1 VLTLSTATG
10 AGANVGIVDTLA
22 VVGERRPMSL
32 SRGITALLAG
42 ALVSSASVASAAPIK
57 LFVMAGQSNMVG
69 FGDGAA
75 LPPELG
81 NQPDVWYDHYNP
93 DARNGGQYA
102 GATSSIFEALRPMGT
117 NQRYGPEVTFGRALA
132 DAFPGQTIAIVKMSQ
147 GGTNLFEHWGRGL
160 PADSDPTY
168 AHKSQLYHA
177 LLGDLDSSSGTQELA
192 YPDEVTRLDNAIAR
206 LEADG
211 LDYELAGFLW
221 MQGENEAS
229 GSAAFDYEGLLTGFI
244 SDLRE
249 DLGAPSLP
257 FVIGRISDNLY
268 ASNGGPIP
276 AGGDDQ
282 IDAVREAQVAVA
294 DADPEVE
301 WVDTDDLDARPN
313 DAWHFSSEAYQTLG
327 QRMAD
332 AYIALHPPDNASS
345 SSTTGATGATGAT
358 GTTGT
363 SGAGGATG
371 SGAAA
376 GGTASGGSTS
386 SAGGQPAA
394 PGESNGCSV
403 SAPSPKPLAS
413 GPYALLAALLGA
425 AIASARRRF

>member
-1 VLTLSTATG
+1 M
-10 AGANVGIVDTLA
+10 
-22 VVGERRPMSL
+22 GERRPMPI
-32 SRGITALLAG
+32 SRSITALLVG
-42 ALVSSASVASAAPIK
+42 ALASTTSVASAAPIK

-69 FGDGAA
+69 YGDGAA
-75 LPPELG
+75 LPPALG
-81 NQPDVWYDHYNP
+81 DQPDVWYDHYNP
-93 DARNGGQYA
+93 DARNGGPYA
-102 GATSSIFEALRPMGT
+102 GATSTAFEALRPMGT
-117 NQRYGPEVTFGRALA
+117 NQRYGPELTFGRALA

-147 GGTNLFEHWGRGL
+147 GGTNIFEHWGRGL
-160 PADSDPTY
+160 PADSDPMY
-168 AHKSQLYHA
+168 AYKSQLYHA
-177 LLGDLDSSSGTQELA
+177 LLGALDSAAGTQDLA

-211 LDYELAGFLW
+211 LDYELAGLLW
-221 MQGENEAS
+221 MQGENEAT

-244 SDLRE
+244 SALRE

-276 AGGDDQ
+276 AGGDAQ
-282 IDAVREAQVAVA
+282 IDAVRAAQVAVA
-294 DADPEVE
+294 DADAEVE

-313 DAWHFSSEAYQTLG
+313 DAWHFSSEAYQILG

-332 AYIALHPPDNASS
+332 AYIALHPPDMASS
-345 SSTTGATGATGAT
+345 SSTSGTT

-371 SGAAA
+371 SGAAGSGAAA
-376 GGTASGGSTS
+376 GGTASGGATS

-403 SAPSPKPLAS
+403 SAPPQKPLAS
-413 GPYALLAALLGA
+413 GRYALLAALLGA
-425 AIASARRRF
+425 ALASARRRFEIER